1 LLNLRDEGVLMSFAT
16 RNRRITGR
24 EADRL
29 QTSRASSDG
38 PHRTGS
44 ARAVEVAGPQPFAVE
59 VQRRD
64 AVAIVQ
70 PRGEL
75 DLVTVETLR
84 AALDG
89 IQSTERLVVDL
100 RGLSFMDS
108 TGLQLLVALHQRA
121 QRDRLQLTLVAPA
134 APVDRAIQ
142 LCGVDKTLPFVALAD
157 AEPGESAS
165 GPQGD
170 R

>member
-1 LLNLRDEGVLMSFAT
+1 MFRDGVVLMSFAM
-16 RNRRITGR
+16 RNRRTGR
-24 EADRL
+24 EVNWM
-29 QTSRASSDG
+29 QTSRASSDT

-44 ARAVEVAGPQPFAVE
+44 ARAVEVSGPKPLAVE
-59 VQRRD
+59 VQRSD

-75 DLVTVETLR
+75 DLGTVETLR

-89 IQSTERLVVDL
+89 VRSTERLVVDL
-100 RGLSFMDS
+100 RGLSFMDA

-121 QRDRLQLTLVAPA
+121 QRDGSQLTLVAPA

-142 LCGVDKTLPFVALAD
+142 LCGLDKKLPFVAVAD
-157 AEPGESAS
+157 AGPGESAS

>member
-1 LLNLRDEGVLMSFAT
+1 
-16 RNRRITGR
+16 
-24 EADRL
+24 
-29 QTSRASSDG
+29 
-38 PHRTGS
+38 
-44 ARAVEVAGPQPFAVE
+44 
-59 VQRRD
+59 VQQRD

-89 IQSTERLVVDL
+89 IRNTERLVLDL

-108 TGLQLLVALHQRA
+108 TGLQLLVALHRRA

-142 LCGVDKTLPFVALAD
+142 LCGLDKTLPFVAAVD
-157 AEPGESAS
+157 AEPDESAS
-165 GPQGD
+165 DPQRRQVTRGSA
-170 R
+170 RSSVPVRAAAHLEYEKLQRQRSVA